1 MSDAWAARTGLTA
14 ILITVP
20 ELAAYTDRW
29 RSVSRS
35 TARPQ
40 VPLTELIPPHVTVL
54 VPWVAEPTDADV
66 ARLRSAVSSVEP
78 FELSFPSAGQ
88 FPNGTAWLR
97 PEPFDTVRSLL
108 HTVFEAFPECP
119 PYGGEFPDAHP
130 HLTIS
135 SSSQGGPAVVAEAN
149 AALAATPA
157 PSVQLTELG
166 LWREDADG
174 VWQQFGA
181 VPLGSATA

>member
-1 MSDAWAARTGLTA
+1 MSDAWAAGTELTA

-20 ELAAYTDRW
+20 ELAAYTERW

-40 VPLTELIPPHVTVL
+40 VPLTELIPPHVSVL
-54 VPWVAEPTDADV
+54 VPWVAEPTDADI
-66 ARLRSAVSSVEP
+66 ARLRSAVSSVEQ
-78 FELSFPSAGQ
+78 FDLSFPTAGQ

-108 HTVFEAFPECP
+108 QAVFAAFPECP
-119 PYGGEFPDAHP
+119 PYGGEFPDPHP

-135 SSSQGGPAVVAEAN
+135 SSAQGGPDVVAEAN
-149 AALAATPA
+149 AALAAAPA
-157 PSVQLTELG
+157 PSIKLTELG
-166 LWREDADG
+166 LWRENAEG
-174 VWQQFGA
+174 VWRQFGA
-181 VPLGSATA
+181 VPLGSSS

>member
-1 MSDAWAARTGLTA
+1 VVTDEWAARTELTA

-35 TARPQ
+35 SARPH

-54 VPWVAEPTDADV
+54 VPWVVEPTADDV
-66 ARLRSAVSSVEP
+66 ERLRAVTRSVQP

-97 PEPFDTVRSLL
+97 PEPFDEVSALL
-108 HTVFEAFPECP
+108 KAVFAAFPECP
-119 PYGGEFPDAHP
+119 PYGGEFAEPHP

-135 SSSQGGPAVVAEAN
+135 SSSQGGPGVVAEAQ
-149 AALAATPA
+149 AALAAEPA
-157 PSVQLTELG
+157 PVVQLTELG
-166 LWREDADG
+166 LWREDKNG
-174 VWQQFGA
+174 VWSQFDA
-181 VPLGSATA
+181 VPLGG

>member
-1 MSDAWAARTGLTA
+1 VSDEWAAGTELTA

-54 VPWVAEPTDADV
+54 VPWVAEPADADV
-66 ARLRSAVSSVEP
+66 ARLRSAVSSIAP
-78 FELSFPSAGQ
+78 FELSFPTAGQ
-88 FPNGTAWLR
+88 FPNGTAWLK
-97 PEPFDTVRSLL
+97 PEPFDKVRSILL
-108 HTVFEAFPECP
+108 AVFDAFPECP
-119 PYGGEFPDAHP
+119 PYGGEFPDPHP

-135 SSSQGGPAVVAEAN
+135 SSAQDGPAVVAEAS
-149 AALAATPA
+149 AALAASPA
-157 PSVQLTELG
+157 PTVQLTELG
-166 LWREDADG
+166 LWREDAAG
-174 VWQQFGA
+174 VWREFGT
-181 VPLGSATA
+181 VPLG

>member
-1 MSDAWAARTGLTA
+1 MNDAWAARTELTA

-35 TARPQ
+35 SARPH

-54 VPWVAEPTDADV
+54 VPWVVEPTEDDV
-66 ARLRSAVSSVEP
+66 DRLRAVTRSVQP
-78 FELSFPSAGQ
+78 FDLSFPTAGQ

-97 PEPFDTVRSLL
+97 PEPFDAVRGLL
-108 HTVFEAFPECP
+108 ASVYAAFPECP
-119 PYGGEFPDAHP
+119 PYGGEFADPHP

-135 SSSQGGPAVVAEAN
+135 SSKQGGPTVVAEAQTVLD
-149 AALAATPA
+149 AEPA
-157 PSVQLTELG
+157 PVVRLAELG
-166 LWREDADG
+166 LWREDKNG
-174 VWQQFGA
+174 VWSQFDT
-181 VPLGSATA
+181 VPLGG

>member
-1 MSDAWAARTGLTA
+1 MSDDWAARRGLSA

-35 TARPQ
+35 TARPH

-54 VPWVAEPTDADV
+54 VPWVADPTDADEK
-66 ARLRSAVSSVEP
+66 RLRAALAKVGP
-78 FELSFPSAGQ
+78 FELSFPTAGQ

-108 HTVFEAFPECP
+108 LSVFEAFPECP
-119 PYGGEFPDAHP
+119 PYGGEFPEPHP

-135 SSSQGGPAVVAEAN
+135 SSTQGGPAVVAEAQ
-149 AALAATPA
+149 AALAENA
-157 PSVQLTELG
+157 PPVVQLTEVG
-166 LWREDADG
+166 LWREGSDG
-174 VWQQFGA
+174 VWRQFGA
-181 VPLGSATA
+181 VPLGA

>member
-1 MSDAWAARTGLTA
+1 MTEAWAARTELTA

-35 TARPQ
+35 SARPQ

-54 VPWVAEPTDADV
+54 VPWVAEPTEDDL
-66 ARLRSAVSSVEP
+66 ARLQTALSTVQP
-78 FELSFPSAGQ
+78 FELSFPTAGQ
-88 FPNGTAWLR
+88 FPNGTAWLK
-97 PEPFDTVRSLL
+97 PEPFDQVRALL
-108 HTVFEAFPECP
+108 LTVFEAFPECP
-119 PYGGEFPDAHP
+119 PYGGDFPDPHP

-135 SSSQGGPAVVAEAN
+135 SSTQGGPEVVAEAN

-157 PSVQLTELG
+157 PTVQLTELG
-166 LWREDADG
+166 LWREDAAG
-174 VWQQFGA
+174 VWRQFGA
-181 VPLGSATA
+181 VPLSA